1 MTSPTLTAREWEIAV
16 RVAQNMSYDD
26 IGRSFTPTITEAT
39 VRTHVRNIARKLP
52 TEQAGRPLPPKWA
65 VFMFMTNGA
74 SSRQR
79 VAAGVD
85 VPTTN
90 NG

>member
-1 MTSPTLTAREWEIAV
+1 MTNPPMLTAREWEIAV
-16 RVAQNMSYDD
+16 RVAQNMSYDE
-26 IGRSFTPTITEAT
+26 IGHSFTPNISEAT

-52 TEQAGRPLPPKWA
+52 NEQPGQRPLPPKWA
-65 VFMFMTNGA
+65 VFQFMTNGA

-85 VPTTN
+85 VPTT
-90 NG
+90 